1 MRMKASARI
10 FQMLKEIDEEST
22 TSEHDTTAKLKF
34 GFDQKKYHNCSY
46 IGKESQGTALN
57 KDIASERLC

>member
-1 MRMKASARI
+1 
-10 FQMLKEIDEEST
+10 MLKEIDEEST